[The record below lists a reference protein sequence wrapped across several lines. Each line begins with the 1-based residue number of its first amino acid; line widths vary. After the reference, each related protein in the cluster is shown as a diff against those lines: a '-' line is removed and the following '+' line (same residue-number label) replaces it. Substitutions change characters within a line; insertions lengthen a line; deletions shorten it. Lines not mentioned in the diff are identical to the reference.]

1 MGTTRFAQN
10 DLARLSYDVSGR
22 EDAPVVVMLHAML
35 GDRASMAPLRRRLEG
50 SARLLVPDARG
61 HGASSALTDR
71 TFSSTD
77 MANDLVA
84 ILEAEDVPDA
94 VHVVGYGQGAI
105 AALEL
110 VHWRPDRVAS
120 LVLIEPDALSV
131 LDGEQDER
139 VVALR
144 EDARAANRE
153 ASDASYKGLADKA
166 LNRYLDRRWGK
177 GWADRLPRPRL
188 AAVRRSV
195 EALSPSLDAAER
207 FRILPEHLAG
217 VSFPVLIV
225 IGEDTPEVERAI
237 AAQLATWI
245 PGAETLQVHS
255 LPGGAPFAAEDGG
268 AAGPIAEWV
277 QTRIG

>member
-22 EDAPVVVMLHAML
+22 DDRPVVMLLHATL
-35 GDRASMAPLRRRLEG
+35 GDRASMAPLRRLLEG
-50 SARLLVPDARG
+50 DARLLVPDARG

-77 MANDLVA
+77 MANDIVA
-84 ILEAEDVPDA
+84 ILEAEDITHA
-94 VHVVGYGQGAI
+94 VHLVGYGQGAI

-131 LDGEQDER
+131 LDGDDDES
-139 VVALR
+139 VAAWR
-144 EDARAANRE
+144 EAARSANRE
-153 ASDASYKGLADKA
+153 ASDSSYKGLADKA
-166 LNRYLDRRWGK
+166 LNRYLDRRWGS
-177 GWADRLPRPRL
+177 GWSDRLPRPRL

-207 FRILPEHLAG
+207 FRILPEHLAD

-225 IGEDTPEVERAI
+225 TGEDTPEVERAI
-237 AAQLATWI
+237 AARLAAWI
-245 PGAETLQVHS
+245 PTAGTLVVPS
-255 LPGGAPFAAEDGG
+255 LPGGAPFSAEDGG
-268 AAGPIAEWV
+268 AAESIAEWV
-277 QTRIG
+277 KHKVG

>member
-10 DLARLSYDVSGR
+10 DLARLSYDVSGL
-22 EDAPVVVMLHAML
+22 DNGSVVMLLHATL
-35 GDRASMAPLRRRLEG
+35 GDRASMAPLRRRLEDHT
-50 SARLLVPDARG
+50 RLFVPDARG

-84 ILEAEDVPDA
+84 ILEAEHVSGP
-94 VHVVGYGQGAI
+94 VHFVGYGLGTI

-120 LVLIEPDALSV
+120 LVLVEPDALTV
-131 LDGEQDER
+131 LDGEDDEA
-139 VVALR
+139 VAALR
-144 EDARAANRE
+144 EEARAANRE
-153 ASDASYKGLADKA
+153 AADFSYKGLADKA
-166 LNRYLDRRWGK
+166 LSRYLDRRWGK
-177 GWADRLPRPRL
+177 GWANRLPRPRL

-195 EALSPSLDAAER
+195 EALSPTLDAAGR

-217 VSFPVLIV
+217 INLPTLIV
-225 IGEDTPEVERAI
+225 TGEDTPAAECEI
-237 AAQLATWI
+237 AARLATWI
-245 PGAETLQVHS
+245 PHAETLVVPS
-255 LPGGAPFAAEDGG
+255 LPGGAPFSPEDGG

-277 QTRIG
+277 TARLG